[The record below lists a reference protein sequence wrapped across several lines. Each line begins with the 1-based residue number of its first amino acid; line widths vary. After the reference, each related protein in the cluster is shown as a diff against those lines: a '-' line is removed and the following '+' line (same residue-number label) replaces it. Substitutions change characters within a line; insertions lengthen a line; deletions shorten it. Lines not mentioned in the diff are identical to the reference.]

1 MDAQYIPDLKQR
13 EAALDITRSFIVQA
27 PAGSGKTSLLTQRF
41 VNLLQNSVNAPEEI
55 IAITFTR
62 KAAAEMRLRVLS
74 LLPDCHPHRL
84 RIMTIDAFCKFLCVQ
99 MPLRSKFSEHF
110 VISENADNLYEKAI
124 QNLFLHH
131 DADIGL
137 EDFLLY
143 LDNDSLRVKDLLT
156 EILKNRDQWLP
167 YIFKLDT
174 ISHLEKGLENIITEF
189 NHKSLNFISPKD
201 FAELQAQNE
210 NIADLFLTQ
219 KGELRKKLPIGF
231 KEISQDFLN
240 HLKDMQY
247 IPPKHYSSSQKKF
260 IFALSKIL
268 PMLIAELQLVFK
280 ESSQY
285 DFIEISLKASEA
297 LGDEDSLTDLNLK
310 LDYQIKHL
318 LIDEFQDTSTS
329 QWRLLQKITAGWE
342 TGDGRTLFLVGD
354 PIQSIYRFRK
364 AEVGLFLEVQ
374 KHGINH
380 IILNSL
386 TLTCNFRSDQLL
398 VNWFNQNFTEIF
410 PKISDASIG
419 AIRYSPSIS
428 QQKIESEKSVFY
440 HAVDNND
447 HEKDVEA
454 EKITQIIHQHPEES
468 IAILVRSRSHL
479 KEIIPLLQNKKIL
492 FRAIEIANL
501 ADHPLIEDLFALTKA
516 IIHPADRIAW
526 LSILRAPWCGLKL
539 EDLDKLVIDTQN
551 KTILDNLLNID
562 IKTYPR
568 IAHFLNAVQ
577 WAMENRGRLSLRE
590 WVEKTWLKLK
600 GHYCLSNPADL
611 KIAEKYFDLLDQH
624 QDITSIQK
632 QLLYL
637 SIPTETR
644 SDVHVDIMTIHKAKG
659 LEFDR
664 VILPGLEKSTRT
676 ESLKL
681 FLWSER
687 LNDNGYMDLLI
698 APVKSSSEKI
708 SKIYDYLKYEE
719 NKREEYELQRL
730 FYVACTRAKK
740 YLHLLFSVNIKTPA
754 KKSFLS
760 QLWPLISDE
769 IDLKPKIDK
778 NTEIFVS
785 SLFKRLPVDILNS
798 LTRSSDTPPTSAGQA
813 LSRLR
818 ERGKNP
824 LSTFSQLQQRHIGI
838 IVHEALQYFSE
849 NYSQNINNLSET
861 YLKQR
866 LLQQS
871 GAEEGFEI
879 IQTCLQNILR
889 DKKAAWILN
898 QHQDA
903 KSEYALTAVIEN
915 QINHIIIDRTFI
927 DENNIRWIIDY
938 KITENTSPEKYRAQL
953 EKYASI
959 FKQMETRPIYLGL
972 YFPLTQDWIEWK
984 FEE

>member
-13 EAALDITRSFIVQA
+13 EMALDITRSFIVQA

-41 VNLLQNSVNAPEEI
+41 VNLLLHSVKAPEEI

-62 KAAAEMRLRVLS
+62 KAAAEMRHRVLS

-84 RIMTIDAFCKFLCVQ
+84 RIMTIDAFSQFLCAQ
-99 MPLRSKFSEHF
+99 MPLRSKFSENF

-124 QNLFLHH
+124 QNLFLHY

-167 YIFKLDT
+167 HIFGLDA
-174 ISHLEKGLENIITEF
+174 ISHLEKSLENIITEF
-189 NHKSLNFISPKD
+189 NHKSLNFISPKE
-201 FAELQAQNE
+201 FAELQAQSE

-219 KGELRKKLPIGF
+219 KGELRKKLPMGF

-240 HLKDMQY
+240 HLKDLQY
-247 IPPKHYSSSQKKF
+247 IPSKYYSDSQKKF
-260 IFALSKIL
+260 ILALSKIL
-268 PMLIAELQLVFK
+268 PMLIAELQMVFK
-280 ESSQY
+280 ETSQY
-285 DFIEISLKASEA
+285 DFIEISLRASEA
-297 LGDEDSLTDLNLK
+297 LGDEDSPTDLNLK

-318 LIDEFQDTSTS
+318 LIDEFQDTSIS

-342 TGDGRTLFLVGD
+342 SGDGRTLFLVGD
-354 PIQSIYRFRK
+354 PMQSIYRFRK

-380 IILNSL
+380 IVLNSL
-386 TLTCNFRSDQLL
+386 TLTSNFRSDQLL

-419 AIRYSPSIS
+419 AIRYSPSIG
-428 QQKIESEKSVFY
+428 QQKCDDNKSVFY

-447 HEKDVEA
+447 QEKNVEA
-454 EKITQIIHQHPEES
+454 EKIAEIIHQHPDES

-479 KEIIPLLQNKKIL
+479 KEIIPILQYKKIP

-516 IIHPADRIAW
+516 LLHPADRIAW

-539 EDLDKLVIDTQN
+539 EDLDKFVFDTQN
-551 KTILDNLLNID
+551 KTILDSLLTIN
-562 IKTYPR
+562 KETYPR
-568 IAHFLNAVQ
+568 IAHFLNAIQ

-624 QDITSIQK
+624 QDIISIQK

-637 SIPTETR
+637 SIPTETC
-644 SDVHVDIMTIHKAKG
+644 SDVHLDIMTIHKAKG

-676 ESLKL
+676 ESSKL

-687 LNDNGYMDLLI
+687 LNDYGYMDLLI

-785 SLFKRLPVDILNS
+785 PLFKRLPVDILDSELDNKS
-798 LTRSSDTPPTSAGQA
+798 NHKEKFQR
-813 LSRLR
+813 
-818 ERGKNP
+818 NNINI
-824 LSTFSQLQQRHIGI
+824 STFSQLQQRHIGI
-838 IVHEALQYFSE
+838 IVHEILQNLTE
-849 NYSQNINNLSET
+849 NNNLNLSET

-879 IQTCLQNILR
+879 IQTCLENIQQ
-889 DKKAAWILN
+889 DTKAAWILK
-898 QHQDA
+898 QHQEA
-903 KSEYALTAVIEN
+903 KSEYALTTVIDN

-938 KITENTSPEKYRAQL
+938 KITENTSPEKYRTQL

-959 FKQMETRPIYLGL
+959 FKQMETRPVYLGL
-972 YFPLTQDWIEWK
+972 YFPLTQDWVEWK